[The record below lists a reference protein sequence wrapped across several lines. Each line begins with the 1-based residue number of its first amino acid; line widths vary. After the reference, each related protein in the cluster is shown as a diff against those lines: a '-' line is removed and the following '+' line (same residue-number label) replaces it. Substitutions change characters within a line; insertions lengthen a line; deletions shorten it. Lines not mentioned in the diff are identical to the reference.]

1 MADETSG
8 LDASRGHHLPS
19 IATRSLQSYAGLEE
33 GTVHRARPLIPGTW
47 AENPEVFLRDSKRET
62 EGRQRER
69 GGGEG
74 KRKLTAERG
83 IWESVARNS
92 VVA

>member
-1 MADETSG
+1 MAHETSG
-8 LDASRGHHLPS
+8 LDASRGHPLPS
-19 IATRSLQSYAGLEE
+19 IATRSLQSYPGLEE

-69 GGGEG
+69 GGEG

-83 IWESVARNS
+83 IRESVARNS